1 MLEQVA
7 FKMRNKTMA
16 EKLGVG
22 SSFPSLQLQI
32 VGGQQIS
39 LPQDIG
45 TDFAV
50 VLFYRGHW

>member
-1 MLEQVA
+1 
-7 FKMRNKTMA
+7 MA
-16 EKLGVG
+16 KKLGVG
-22 SSFPSLQLQI
+22 SSLPSLQLQI
-32 VGGQQIS
+32 AGGQQIS